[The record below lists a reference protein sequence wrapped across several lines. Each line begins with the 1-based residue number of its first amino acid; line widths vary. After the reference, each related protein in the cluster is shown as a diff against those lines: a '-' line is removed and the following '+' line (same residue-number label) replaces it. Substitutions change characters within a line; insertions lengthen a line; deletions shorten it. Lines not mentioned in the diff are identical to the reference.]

1 MSNWIVEKR
10 LTGEVVHAYGAD
22 APDHFADYP
31 LEQFNHIMQKP
42 VVEVAAPR
50 RVTKLDFV
58 GRLGDDAFDYLLL
71 MAKSSITIEKFVK
84 LIDWATP
91 EADGTSIDL
100 DDPRVQALRGLE
112 TMLIAADK
120 VAAGWADSVLA

>member
-1 MSNWIVEKR
+1 MSNWIVENR
-10 LTGEVVHAYGAD
+10 LTGEVVHAYVAEV
-22 APDHFADYP
+22 PDHFTDYP
-31 LEQFNHIMQKP
+31 LEQFNHILQKP
-42 VVEVAAPR
+42 VVEPAPKR

-58 GRLGDDAFDYLLL
+58 KRLGDDVFDYLLL
-71 MAKSSITIEKFVK
+71 MAKSSIGIEKFVK

-112 TMLIAADK
+112 PMLIAAGK
-120 VAAGWADSVLA
+120 AEAGWADGVLA

>member
-1 MSNWIVEKR
+1 MSNWIVEDR

-31 LEQFNHIMQKP
+31 LEQYNHILQKP
-42 VVEVAAPR
+42 VVESAAPR
-50 RVTKLDFV
+50 RVTKLQLV
-58 GRLGDDAFDYLLL
+58 ERIGDAAFEYLLL
-71 MAKSSITIEKFVK
+71 MAKSSIAIEKFVK

-91 EADGTSIDL
+91 DADATSIDL

-112 TMLIAADK
+112 PMLIAADK